1 MSQDGEVSGG
11 HWEAQKMQETKVL
24 SCISAEGGEAPGTVL
39 SRGRSLSLVA
49 CRGLLLL
56 LAPAGLGPEDSGV
69 LSACCRVPS
78 SFPPHPEQ
86 AFCASKDPIWP
97 TCAQAGG
104 RCCNEFAS
112 SPSEHRRGPGGDPG
126 PSPSPVFT
134 LLCQAAAQLLH
145 GHAQ

>member
-1 MSQDGEVSGG
+1 
-11 HWEAQKMQETKVL
+11 MQETKVL

-78 SFPPHPEQ
+78 SFPSETVRLITQ
-86 AFCASKDPIWP
+86 RGKI
-97 TCAQAGG
+97 
-104 RCCNEFAS
+104 
-112 SPSEHRRGPGGDPG
+112 SEHSAYLQTFAYKSASDCVI
-126 PSPSPVFT
+126 S
-134 LLCQAAAQLLH
+134 
-145 GHAQ
+145 